1 MIEIHQSRYSIHPG
15 STKMY
20 HDVKEQYWW
29 DNMKK
34 SIAEFVAQCPNCQQV
49 KIEHQ
54 KPSGLIQNIEIPTW
68 KWEVINMDFI
78 IGLSRSY
85 HKFDSI
91 WVIVH
96 RLTKSAHFL
105 PVKTTYTAEDYAKLY
120 IKEIVR
126 LHGVPV
132 SIISDRGAQFTANF

>member
-1 MIEIHQSRYSIHPG
+1 MPNVAGLREKIMNEIHQSRYSIHPG

-20 HDVKEQYWW
+20 HDVNEQYWW

-54 KPSGLIQNIEIPTW
+54 KPGGLLQNIEIPTW

-78 IGLSRSY
+78 IGLPRSY

-91 WVIVH
+91 
-96 RLTKSAHFL
+96 
-105 PVKTTYTAEDYAKLY
+105 
-120 IKEIVR
+120 
-126 LHGVPV
+126 
-132 SIISDRGAQFTANF
+132 